1 MDPHYETIGK
11 KYSATRAADPRITE
25 RLIDLLALEIGSPII
40 DIGAGTGNYSWA
52 LADHGFHVYALEP
65 SRSMRDQAK
74 PHDRLNWIAAIAE
87 SLPIPD
93 AQFKGAVMTLALHH
107 LEDWQQGIREALR
120 VTGLGPLV
128 IFAFDTNHKAAFWL
142 GDYFPQF
149 FDINTNRS
157 PSFDELSH
165 FAKDAL
171 GITFTHLEF
180 PLPKDLID
188 HFFSADWSHPENYL
202 HEKFRSGI
210 SSFAKLDKQNLEQG
224 LQTLRKDLQTG
235 RWHQK
240 YGELLD
246 LEEYDQGY
254 MFVRLGGETY

>member
-1 MDPHYETIGK
+1 MDPHYDTIGK

-52 LADHGFHVYALEP
+52 LADHGFHVYAVEP

-120 VTGLGPLV
+120 VIGLGPLV
-128 IFAFDTNHKAAFWL
+128 IFAFDTNHKTAFWL
-142 GDYFPQF
+142 VDYFPQF
-149 FDINTNRS
+149 FDINGDRS
-157 PSFDELSH
+157 PSFDELTH
-165 FAKDAL
+165 FAKDTL
-171 GITFTHLEF
+171 GITFTHLQF

-202 HEKFRSGI
+202 QEK
-210 SSFAKLDKQNLEQG
+210 
-224 LQTLRKDLQTG
+224 
-235 RWHQK
+235 
-240 YGELLD
+240 
-246 LEEYDQGY
+246 
-254 MFVRLGGETY
+254 